1 MTTTATVD
9 TKAKNLETM
18 RAVTQ
23 MLKDEQRAPRRMTKE
38 VPAVKLLKEV
48 GIKSTSKKETKH
60 EASRRLVPIVKGNVE
75 MFVTKLMEQFPGT
88 SDVNARIYYG
98 QAKSYLAK
106 NSQG

>member
-1 MTTTATVD
+1 MTATTTVD

-23 MLKDEQRAPRRMTKE
+23 MLKDEQRAPKRMTKE
-38 VPAVKLLKEV
+38 VPAAKLLKEV
-48 GIKSTSKKETKH
+48 GIKPTGKKETKH
-60 EASRRLVPIVKGNVE
+60 EASRRLVPIVKGNVDL
-75 MFVTKLMEQFPGT
+75 FVTKLIEQFPGT